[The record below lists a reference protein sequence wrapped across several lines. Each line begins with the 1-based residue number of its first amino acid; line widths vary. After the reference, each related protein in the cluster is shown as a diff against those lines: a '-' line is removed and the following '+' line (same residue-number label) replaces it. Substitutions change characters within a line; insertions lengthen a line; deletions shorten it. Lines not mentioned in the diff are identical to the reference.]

1 MKLSYQ
7 HSGNEYSVETD
18 DLGLK
23 GVNLPE
29 AAAYLLVY
37 GFRQSC
43 QDSIAGRALKVRNEM
58 IETSAQQIAG
68 TGVEVTDAHR
78 EQATKSLDENAVKAA
93 VAQDLHGQLM
103 KRRDA
108 IQAGTIKAGG
118 GGARDPFGTLCW
130 NIAADM
136 VVAAFKAKNGK
147 GPKRDD
153 AFESLVDQCLEK
165 HRAAIEKE
173 AKRRQD
179 AVNKL
184 PTIEI

>member
-1 MKLSYQ
+1 MKLNYQ
-7 HSGNEYSVETD
+7 HSGNTYEVDTD
-18 DLGLK
+18 DIGLK
-23 GVNLPE
+23 GVNLPDSVG
-29 AAAYLLVY
+29 YLLTY
-37 GFRQSC
+37 GFRQSL
-43 QDSIAGRALKVRNEM
+43 QDSIAGRALKVRTEM
-58 IETSAQQIAG
+58 VEAAAQNIAG
-68 TGVEVTDAHR
+68 QGVEVTDAHR
-78 EQATKSLDENAVKAA
+78 EQAAKGLDEAAVKTA

-108 IQAGTIKAGG
+108 IQAGTVKVGG
-118 GGARDPFGTLCW
+118 QGSRDPFGTLCW

-136 VVAAFKAKNGK
+136 VIAAFKSKHGK

-165 HRAAIEKE
+165 HRTAIEKE